1 MADNWPTIHAE
12 RRALASDLGDLS
24 AEQWRTP
31 SLCQGWSVHD
41 VLAHQVASATLTPPA
56 FLAKFIAA
64 GFNFGK
70 FAQTAVDKIG
80 KDGPAATLAAY
91 KLHETSTKSPPG
103 PKDTWLGETI
113 VHAED
118 IRRPLGIA
126 HDYPQDAL
134 VKVLDFFK
142 GSNTLIGSKDRVAG
156 LTLKATDVEWT
167 HGSGPLVEGPA
178 VSLLMAMTGRKAHLD
193 DLTGDGVET
202 LRGR

>member
-12 RRALASDLGDLS
+12 RRALAGDLDNLTK
-24 AEQWRTP
+24 EQWATP
-31 SLCQGWSVHD
+31 SLCEGWSVHD
-41 VLAHQVASATLTPPA
+41 VLAHQVASATLTPPG
-56 FLAKFIAA
+56 FLVKFIAA

-70 FAQTAVDKIG
+70 FAQKAVDKIG

-91 KLHETSTKSPPG
+91 KQHESSTKSPPG

-118 IRRPLGIA
+118 IRRPLGIK
-126 HDYPQDAL
+126 HDYPAEAL

-142 GSNTLIGSKDRVAG
+142 GSNTLIGSKDRVAN
-156 LTLKATDVEWT
+156 LTLKATDVDWT

-178 VSLLMAMTGRKAHLD
+178 VSLLMAMTGRKAHLA
-193 DLTGDGVET
+193 DLSGDGVAT
-202 LRGR
+202 LRNR